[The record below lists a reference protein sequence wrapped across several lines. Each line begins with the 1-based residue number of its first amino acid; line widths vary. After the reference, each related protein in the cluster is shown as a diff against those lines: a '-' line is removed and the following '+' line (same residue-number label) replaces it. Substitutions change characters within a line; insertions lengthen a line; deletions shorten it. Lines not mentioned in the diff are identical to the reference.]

1 MAETPPQ
8 VVPGAAGDAKRLL
21 IVLAVILA
29 GWCIF
34 LYSFAPRKESVTGT
48 TRADFGLRLKTLD
61 GQPIDLATQRGRT
74 IFLNFWATW
83 CGPCRME
90 MPSIARLAANP
101 KMKDVVFY
109 VASIEDDAPGVRRY
123 AERENLK
130 LPFVIVDGSI
140 PSAYKTNAI
149 PATYVIAPDGRI
161 AIAEI
166 GAAEWDDP
174 ATVERIAALKKSD
187 SSTSP

>member
-1 MAETPPQ
+1 MEQNPPNTAPQ
-8 VVPGAAGDAKRLL
+8 PAGDAKRMLV
-21 IVLAVILA
+21 VLAVILV

-34 LYSFAPRKESVTGT
+34 LYAFGPRKAGVPGT
-48 TRADFGLRLKTLD
+48 NRADFGLRLKTLD
-61 GQPIDLATQRGRT
+61 GKPIDFAAQRGHT

-101 KMKDVVFY
+101 RMKDVVFY
-109 VASIEDDAPGVRRY
+109 IASTEDDPDGIRRY

-140 PSAYKTNAI
+140 PEAYKTGGI
-149 PATYVIAPDGRI
+149 PVTFVIAPDGRI
-161 AIAEI
+161 AIAEL
-166 GAAEWDDP
+166 GAAQWDTPPVID
-174 ATVERIAALKKSD
+174 RIEAVAKGD
-187 SSTSP
+187 SVKP